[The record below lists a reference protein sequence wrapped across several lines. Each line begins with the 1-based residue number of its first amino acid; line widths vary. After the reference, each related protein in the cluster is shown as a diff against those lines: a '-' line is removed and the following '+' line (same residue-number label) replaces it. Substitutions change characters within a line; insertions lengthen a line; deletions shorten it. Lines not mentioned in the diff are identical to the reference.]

1 MFSRNFLALVLMFFL
16 KNNLL
21 FSQNLDSIF
30 NSIDDNFNKSIKS
43 QEQMFNFYIDDFEI
57 WKNKIDLKTL
67 SLNPEKAQ
75 KNNYSKSISNRE
87 KVILEINKYLGIP
100 YIWGG
105 NNPKGFDCSGLVQWT
120 IKKTHGIQIPRTTKL
135 QSLKW
140 KEQLNLNLNL
150 IKVGDLIYFKTSEE
164 NKISHVG
171 IYIGNFEFIHAPNR
185 RDNVKK
191 SKITKFWKYRF
202 AGFVD
207 LNFIL
212 M

>member
-1 MFSRNFLALVLMFFL
+1 
-16 KNNLL
+16 
-21 FSQNLDSIF
+21 
-30 NSIDDNFNKSIKS
+30 
-43 QEQMFNFYIDDFEI
+43 
-57 WKNKIDLKTL
+57 
-67 SLNPEKAQ
+67 
-75 KNNYSKSISNRE
+75 
-87 KVILEINKYLGIP
+87 LGIP

-140 KEQLNLNLNL
+140 KEQLNLNLNQ
-150 IKVGDLIYFKTSEE
+150 IKVGDLIYFKTSQE

-171 IYIGNFEFIHAPNR
+171 IYIGNLKFIHAPNR
-185 RDNVKK
+185 KDNVKK
-191 SKITKFWKYRF
+191 SEITKFWKYRF

>member
-1 MFSRNFLALVLMFFL
+1 MLPRNFLALVLIFSL
-16 KNNLL
+16 KNSFL

-30 NSIDDNFNKSIKS
+30 DSMDDNFNKSIES
-43 QEQMFNFYIDDFEI
+43 QEQIFNFYIDDFEVL
-57 WKNKIDLKTL
+57 KNKIDLKTL

-140 KEQLNLNLNL
+140 KEQLNLNLNQ
-150 IKVGDLIYFKTSEE
+150 IKVGDLIYFRTSEDK
-164 NKISHVG
+164 KISHVG
-171 IYIGNFEFIHAPNR
+171 IYIGNLKFIHAPNR
-185 RDNVKK
+185 KDKVKK
-191 SKITKFWKYRF
+191 SEITKFWKYRF

>member
-1 MFSRNFLALVLMFFL
+1 M
-16 KNNLL
+16 
-21 FSQNLDSIF
+21 
-30 NSIDDNFNKSIKS
+30 
-43 QEQMFNFYIDDFEI
+43 
-57 WKNKIDLKTL
+57 
-67 SLNPEKAQ
+67 
-75 KNNYSKSISNRE
+75 
-87 KVILEINKYLGIP
+87 GIP

-140 KEQLNLNLNL
+140 KEQLNLNLNQ
-150 IKVGDLIYFKTSEE
+150 IKVGDLIYFKTSQE

-171 IYIGNFEFIHAPNR
+171 IYIGNLNFIHAPNR
-185 RDNVKK
+185 KDNVKK
-191 SKITKFWKYRF
+191 SEITKFWKYRF